1 MNIKRRINGK
11 TGKYPVYDKAKA
23 IDKGLDFVYWRQA
36 EIGDWAITDDD
47 YVAECYDRKDYTDK
61 NGKVKTF
68 IKLTCGVGWDSGFSK
83 INFLENHKYG
93 VYSKTNPK
101 RTWDEEESGTTR
113 SKNTIN
119 TYANMLLNNG
129 QVDYSVLGQ
138 IYRPDQEIP
147 EATVRRFLK
156 QKVAKRMVEKKIK
169 ELLSDKS
176 INKEFAVDNIIR
188 ALQMAESKGD
198 VNNFLKA
205 NDYLMD
211 LLEMKPNKQLITDTI
226 QVDMTK
232 QIADTIAK
240 EEKKVTLKRSSETN
254 EISE

>member
-1 MNIKRRINGK
+1 MKIERRINKK
-11 TGKYPVYDKAKA
+11 TGKYPVYTEEQAKQ
-23 IDKGLDFVYWRQA
+23 KGYDYVYWRQA
-36 EIGDWAITDDD
+36 QIGDWGLTDDG

-61 NGKVKTF
+61 NGKVKTL

-83 INFLENHKYG
+83 INFLENHKYV

-101 RTWDEEESGTTR
+101 RTWDEQESGTTR

-188 ALQMAESKGD
+188 VLQMAESKGD

>member
-1 MNIKRRINGK
+1 MEIKRRIDGK
-11 TGKYPVYDKAKA
+11 TGKHPVYTKEQA
-23 IDKGLDFVYWRQA
+23 INKKINFVYWRQA
-36 EIGDWAITDDD
+36 EIGDWALTDDN
-47 YVAECYDRKDYTDK
+47 YVSECYARKDYTDK

-101 RTWDEEESGTTR
+101 RTWDEQEAGTTR
-113 SKNTIN
+113 SKNTIYA
-119 TYANMLLNNG
+119 YANMLLNEG
-129 QVDYSVLGQ
+129 KVDYSTLGQ

-147 EATVRRFLK
+147 SATVRRFLK

-169 ELLSDKS
+169 ELLNDKAV
-176 INKEFAVDNIIR
+176 NKEFAVDNLLR
-188 ALQMAESKGD
+188 ALQMAETKGD

-211 LLEMKPNKQLITDTI
+211 LLEMKPSKQMITDTI
-226 QVDMTK
+226 QVDVTK

-240 EEKKVTLKRSSETN
+240 EEKKLTLQRSSETN
-254 EISE
+254 EAAK